1 MALSDLTQN
10 SVLQALAEFN
20 ELGRDAFLDR
30 YKFGKAR
37 GYFVVHNGRRYDS
50 KAIAGAAHA
59 YTSSNARALKASDF
73 SGGEKTVASK
83 LRELGFTVTEPVDRV
98 EEPLPFEVG
107 NVYHRQRDIH
117 EIYGG
122 QERGGIA
129 TPDGVPYVFLFTG
142 ETGEQYGYSDGWRPD
157 GIFAY
162 TGEGQHGDMEF
173 VRGNRAIR
181 DHLEDGRDLL
191 LFEATKTKGNYRFR
205 GCFGCADWETQKA
218 PDKEGIS
225 RDAII
230 FHLVPI
236 SEIETE
242 TEEPPESPDKG
253 RTKTLE
259 ELRLSALAATKAPQ
273 EPPKNSRRAYFK
285 RSAAVKFYV
294 LARAAGHCESC
305 GKPAPFLRKNGIPY
319 LEPHHIL
326 RLADEG
332 PDHPRWVGAVCPS
345 CHREIHHG
353 VDGHVKNLALKQRL
367 GDLWDAAEKEATPRS

>member
-1 MALSDLTQN
+1 MALSDLTRN
-10 SVLQALAEFN
+10 SVLQALAEFD
-20 ELGRDAFLDR
+20 ELGRDAFLDQ

-37 GYFVVHNGRRYDS
+37 GYFVVHDGRRYDL

-59 YTSSNARALKASDF
+59 YTSDGAKALKASDF
-73 SGGEKTVASK
+73 SGGEKTVAAQ

-117 EIYGG
+117 EVYGG

-181 DHLEDGRDLL
+181 NHLADGRDLL
-191 LFEATKTKGNYRFR
+191 LFEATKTKGTYRFR
-205 GCFGCADWETQKA
+205 GCFGSAGWETQKA
-218 PDKEGIS
+218 PDKDGIS

-236 SEIETE
+236 SEIETN
-242 TEEPPESPDKG
+242 TAEPLESPDS
-253 RTKTLE
+253 TKTLE
-259 ELRLSALAATKAPQ
+259 ELRLGALAATEAPQ
-273 EPPKNSRRAYFK
+273 VPPKDSRRAYFK

-305 GKPAPFLRKNGIPY
+305 GKPAPFLRKNGSPY

-353 VDGHVKNLALKQRL
+353 VDGHAKNLTLKQKL
-367 GDLWDAAEKEATPRS
+367 GDLWDAAEKAAT